1 MTSLRQRRR
10 TGNVSYPGMDTAIG
24 LSATSLSIS
33 AHPFAP
39 MSLPDIRQAVQM
51 IEEGRIEP
59 ARTVLQNILHRV
71 PSHLSARVL
80 LARILE
86 SEGNLDGALAMWRQA
101 AFHGPDVRIIMEG
114 LRDALLKQRF
124 GNAESI
130 EPLPPDYPVA
140 ERTPNV
146 FPPSSAAPAENVAPP
161 QFQDLDRLIN
171 ELETASIVPDPDVP
185 LLPADALESDIE
197 DVVSETLA
205 RIYANQGYFHEAAAV
220 YEKLAEQ
227 HQDREQEFLERAA
240 AMKEKTG

>member
-1 MTSLRQRRR
+1 
-10 TGNVSYPGMDTAIG
+10 
-24 LSATSLSIS
+24 
-33 AHPFAP
+33 
-39 MSLPDIRQAVQM
+39 MSLPDIRQAAQM

-114 LRDALLKQRF
+114 LRDALLKKRF
-124 GNAESI
+124 GDPEPI

-140 ERTPNV
+140 ERTPEAS
-146 FPPSSAAPAENVAPP
+146 PPPAAAPAPSVAPAQSAAPP

-227 HQDREQEFLERAA
+227 HQDREQEFRERAA

>member
-1 MTSLRQRRR
+1 MTSSRQRRR
-10 TGNVSYPGMDTAIG
+10 TGNVSYPVTGTAIG
-24 LSATSLSIS
+24 LSVTSLSIS

-39 MSLPDIRQAVQM
+39 MSLPDIRQAAQM

-59 ARTVLQNILHRV
+59 ARTVLQNILHKV

-114 LRDALLKQRF
+114 LRDALLKKRF
-124 GNAESI
+124 GNPEPI

-140 ERTPNV
+140 ERTRGAL
-146 FPPSSAAPAENVAPP
+146 PSPSAAPAQSVAPP

-205 RIYANQGYFHEAAAV
+205 RIYANQGYFHEAGAV

-227 HQDREQEFLERAA
+227 HPDREQEFLERAA

>member
-1 MTSLRQRRR
+1 MTSLRPRRR
-10 TGNVSYPGMDTAIG
+10 TGNVSCPGTDPVIG
-24 LSATSLSIS
+24 LSTTSLSIS

-39 MSLPDIRQAVQM
+39 MSLPDIRQAAQM

-114 LRDALLKQRF
+114 LRDALLKKRF
-124 GNAESI
+124 GNPEPI
-130 EPLPPDYPVA
+130 DPLPPDYPVA
-140 ERTPNV
+140 ERTPDAS
-146 FPPSSAAPAENVAPP
+146 PPPAAAPAPSVAPP

-205 RIYANQGYFHEAAAV
+205 RIYANQGYFQEAAAV

>member
-1 MTSLRQRRR
+1 MTSSRQRRR
-10 TGNVSYPGMDTAIG
+10 TGNVSYPVTGTAIG
-24 LSATSLSIS
+24 LSVTSLSIS

-39 MSLPDIRQAVQM
+39 MSLPDIRQAAQM

-114 LRDALLKQRF
+114 LRDALLKKRF
-124 GNAESI
+124 GNPEPI

-140 ERTPNV
+140 ERTRGA
-146 FPPSSAAPAENVAPP
+146 FPSPSAAPAQSVAPP

-205 RIYANQGYFHEAAAV
+205 RIYANQGYFHEAGAV

-227 HQDREQEFLERAA
+227 HPDREQEFLERAA